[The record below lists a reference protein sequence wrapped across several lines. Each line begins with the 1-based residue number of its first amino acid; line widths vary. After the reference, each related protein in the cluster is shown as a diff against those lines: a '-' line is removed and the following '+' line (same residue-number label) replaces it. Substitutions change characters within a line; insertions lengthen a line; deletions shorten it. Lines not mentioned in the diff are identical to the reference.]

1 MCLYMLYCSTLDLL
15 DKQLMLHLVPGILRT
30 LSTAHREAAVTEVRA
45 LLVQQLVA
53 RQAAELRGLRG
64 GQQ

>member
-1 MCLYMLYCSTLDLL
+1 
-15 DKQLMLHLVPGILRT
+15 MLHLVPGILRT
-30 LSTAHREAAVTEVRA
+30 LHTAHREAAVTEVRA